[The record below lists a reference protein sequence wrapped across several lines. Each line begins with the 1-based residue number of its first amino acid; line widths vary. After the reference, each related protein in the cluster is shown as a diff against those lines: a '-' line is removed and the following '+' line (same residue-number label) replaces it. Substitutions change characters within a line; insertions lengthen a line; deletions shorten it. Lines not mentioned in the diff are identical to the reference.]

1 MSPSLLY
8 MAYPKGK
15 LCLDIWTILVI
26 LAVVLVFVLYYMN
39 SYNGVA
45 NTKVNIY
52 TEQTAGVEDE
62 RLYHRRIA
70 DPLLPPERSYP
81 VNRAPIMTRFNT
93 PARSEPSAYQQVG
106 ALIEETTEGS
116 RRMLPLY
123 GSRSTYNSNR
133 WNYYANT
140 DGFQSVKLP
149 VIYKGKNCQDE
160 FGCDE
165 IYDNEQLNVQGFDF
179 PYKATIYKVDRPR
192 Y

>member
-1 MSPSLLY
+1 
-8 MAYPKGK
+8 MACPKGNI
-15 LCLDIWTILVI
+15 CISMTTILI
-26 LAVVLVFVLYYMN
+26 AIVVLTVFVLYYMH

-45 NTKVNIY
+45 STKIDIY
-52 TEQTAGVEDE
+52 TEQSAGDNDA
-62 RLYHRRIA
+62 LYHARIT

-81 VNRAPIMTRFNT
+81 VNRPPIMTRYNT
-93 PARSEPSAYQQVG
+93 PSRSEPSGYQQVG
-106 ALIEETTEGS
+106 ALIELTTEGGQ

-149 VIYKGKNCQDE
+149 VIFKGKNCQDE

-165 IYDNEQLNVQGFDF
+165 IYDNDDLNVQGFDF